1 MSTRQETSQPSERVL
16 LTTGLK
22 LCYSV
27 YTPFSHRS
35 HCISYFP
42 LIHSC
47 PLVPQGCFLIDLP
60 YWQSAAVLIFK
71 KKRKKRRVIY
81 EGLSTFTPVTVGVKH
96 LWKRCSGSGN
106 WLSQS
111 TFLFTKGF
119 LNLCGAAA
127 QGTLTWLGPS
137 LGSPAKK
144 PQTVAQNTMIYYEL
158 SVKDFNIDKNK
169 K

>member
-35 HCISYFP
+35 HSYFP

-60 YWQSAAVLIFK
+60 YWQSAECP
-71 KKRKKRRVIY
+71 Y

-96 LWKRCSGSGN
+96 LWKRCSGSGD

-144 PQTVAQNTMIYYEL
+144 PQTVAQNKMIYYEL

>member
-35 HCISYFP
+35 HCINYFP

-71 KKRKKRRVIY
+71 KKKKKSNLWR
-81 EGLSTFTPVTVGVKH
+81 TFHFHSSDCGCKTPLEKVLWVWRLIVTIH
-96 LWKRCSGSGN
+96 LPVHKGIFESLWSSGAGHPHM
-106 WLSQS
+106 
-111 TFLFTKGF
+111 TRP
-119 LNLCGAAA
+119 
-127 QGTLTWLGPS
+127 LTGIS
-137 LGSPAKK
+137 CQEATDSC
-144 PQTVAQNTMIYYEL
+144 TE
-158 SVKDFNIDKNK
+158 
-169 K
+169 